1 MPNASANRLTAI
13 DNKSTVHPTQPKKQ
27 ENYDVL
33 QESSG
38 LCNLA
43 DSVFLLS
50 PLKVALS

>member
-1 MPNASANRLTAI
+1 MPNASANRLTEI
-13 DNKSTVHPTQPKKQ
+13 DNKSTVQPTKPEKQ
-27 ENYDVL
+27 RNYDVP

-50 PLKVALS
+50 PLKFAIS